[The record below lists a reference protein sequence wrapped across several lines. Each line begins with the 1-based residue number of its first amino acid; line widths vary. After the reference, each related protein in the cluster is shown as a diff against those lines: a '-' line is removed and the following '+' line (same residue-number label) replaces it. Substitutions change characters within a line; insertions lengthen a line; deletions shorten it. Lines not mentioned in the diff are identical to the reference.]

1 MLPLVERYPDDTD
14 DEETPVDGQES
25 RTERV
30 TVAVTPFEKK
40 AVKAVAAARDTDES
54 NLLRTTPVD
63 VVLDDYLRIR
73 ALVTGEAA

>member
-1 MLPLVERYPDDTD
+1 MVLRYPDNTD

-54 NLLRTTPVD
+54 NLLRSAPVD
-63 VVLDDYLRIR
+63 TVVDDYMRIR